1 MVIAYVNHDSYH
13 LFTLDIGPTENTLNS
28 VLVGLIIGKFCTPNV
43 MQAWL
48 MLPSFLLIP
57 SCSFTFASVIPSCS
71 FTFATVHLYT
81 F

>member
-43 MQAWL
+43 MQETIIFIRSGLSHRLKQVHNMPHCSVRMCISTL
-48 MLPSFLLIP
+48 MLN
-57 SCSFTFASVIPSCS
+57 
-71 FTFATVHLYT
+71 
-81 F
+81 